1 MRLSARRGAAVC
13 GAAGAANLS
22 RNESGHPGRQC
33 RRLPMCPPRRAA
45 RTRSPN
51 LMDVQSRGAV
61 STHRACA
68 ATSRPRPMAA
78 RRHSFGER
86 PKNSGARAPKTA
98 PHRLRIGIARQSCI
112 GRSPS
117 SRRLPRL
124 AEERHDLALALRPCE
139 VEGRLAGIV
148 SECQIRASFEQTRG
162 DREVAVDCGPM
173 QCCPAVVLLMM
184 NDPLDQYGGRWSM
197 AGVLRGRASRSRL
210 TFVALTLALD
220 SRRSRTHPSL
230 SLDAA
235 IIKAVR
241 SKLC

>member
-1 MRLSARRGAAVC
+1 MLPERASGATVC
-13 GAAGAANLS
+13 GAAGAANFS

-124 AEERHDLALALRPCE
+124 AEERHDLALALRPCV
-139 VEGRLAGIV
+139 VEGRLAVLV

-162 DREVAVDCGPM
+162 AREAAMVCGVM
-173 QCCPAVVLLMM
+173 QCCLTVDLLM
-184 NDPLDQYGGRWSM
+184 NDPLDQYGASWSM
-197 AGVLRGRASRSRL
+197 AGVLWGGHHARGLHSWR
-210 TFVALTLALD
+210 
-220 SRRSRTHPSL
+220 
-230 SLDAA
+230 
-235 IIKAVR
+235 
-241 SKLC
+241 

>member
-1 MRLSARRGAAVC
+1 
-13 GAAGAANLS
+13 
-22 RNESGHPGRQC
+22 
-33 RRLPMCPPRRAA
+33 MCPPRRAA

-124 AEERHDLALALRPCE
+124 AEERHDLAVALRPCP

-148 SECQIRASFEQTRG
+148 SECQIRPSFEQTRG
-162 DREVAVDCGPM
+162 DREVAVPCGVM
-173 QCCPAVVLLMM
+173 QCCETVDLLM
-184 NDPLDQYGGRWSM
+184 NEPLDQYGGSWSM
-197 AGVLRGRASRSRL
+197 AGVLGGRASRSRL
-210 TFVALTLALD
+210 TFVALTFALD

-230 SLDAA
+230 SSRAA
-235 IIKAVR
+235 RCNAVR
-241 SKLC
+241 PSFC

>member
-1 MRLSARRGAAVC
+1 
-13 GAAGAANLS
+13 
-22 RNESGHPGRQC
+22 
-33 RRLPMCPPRRAA
+33 MCPSRRAA
-45 RTRSPN
+45 RTRSPD
-51 LMDVQSRGAV
+51 LMDVQSRGAE

-124 AEERHDLALALRPCE
+124 AEERHDLAVAILPCP
-139 VEGRLAGIV
+139 VEGRLAGLV
-148 SECQIRASFEQTRG
+148 SESQIRASFEQTRG
-162 DREVAVDCGPM
+162 DREVAVECGAM
-173 QCCPAVVLLMM
+173 QCCLTVDLLM
-184 NDPLDQYGGRWSM
+184 NDPLDQNGGSWSM
-197 AGVLRGRASRSRL
+197 AGVLGGRASRWRL
-210 TFVALTLALD
+210 TSVALTLALD

-230 SLDAA
+230 SLRAA
-235 IIKAVR
+235 TINAVL
-241 SKLC
+241 SLHC